1 MKRILMR
8 HNIYFHEVDELM
20 TISSIISIFIGIENK
35 HKIYTRTLASLNNDH
50 KMVITIFGAKTVNI
64 LNSKGI
70 TLKIF

>member
-50 KMVITIFGAKTVNI
+50 KMVINNI
-64 LNSKGI
+64 WSQDGQYFK
-70 TLKIF
+70 F